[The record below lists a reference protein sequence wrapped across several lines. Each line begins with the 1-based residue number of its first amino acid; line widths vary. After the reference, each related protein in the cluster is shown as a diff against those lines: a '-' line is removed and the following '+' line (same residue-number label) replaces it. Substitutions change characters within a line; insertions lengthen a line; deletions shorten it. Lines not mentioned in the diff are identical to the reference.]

1 MTPSTI
7 LGVVLAFVPGY
18 LLGSLNFAVIVSRLY
33 AHDDVRRHGSGNAG
47 MTNMLRTY
55 GKFPALLTALG
66 DIFKGTASV
75 WIGRL
80 AFALLGIS
88 FMDGGYLGGI
98 AALLG
103 HLFPLYFGFKGGKGV
118 LVSAGALLAINPLN
132 LLVLAVI
139 FVPFV
144 FLVKIV
150 SLTSIL
156 AAICYPIVTYL
167 TAKFLHWGGDPLADA
182 GMALIFSV
190 VVIYMHRDNIK
201 RLLNGTESRFGQK
214 KHS

>member
-103 HLFPLYFGFKGGKGV
+103 HLFPLYFGFKGGKGGPGFRRGA
-118 LVSAGALLAINPLN
+118 AGHQPAEPVGSGGDFCALCLFGQDRLADLDPGGN
-132 LLVLAVI
+132 LLPHCHLSDG
-139 FVPFV
+139 
-144 FLVKIV
+144 K
-150 SLTSIL
+150 IL
-156 AAICYPIVTYL
+156 ALGRRP
-167 TAKFLHWGGDPLADA
+167 A
-182 GMALIFSV
+182 G
-190 VVIYMHRDNIK
+190 
-201 RLLNGTESRFGQK
+201 
-214 KHS
+214 